1 MFRMT
6 SLRLLSGHFTTL
18 TLNHSVHDPFPQEE
32 PESTFHSFT
41 FEWPAFNS
49 CDVHQIHG
57 LCYFDINC
65 VFTPSTYHSSHHL
78 TLVHPFSHTNAYM
91 HSFVLAT
98 ISLWNRLNED
108 TVLSPSLASFKYKFN
123 IFVFINL
130 STLFG
135 DHDHILAF
143 CYIHVSLAVC
153 FQQNSYQR
161 VGRLSM

>member
-6 SLRLLSGHFTTL
+6 SLRLLSGHLKTL
-18 TLNHSVHDPFPQEE
+18 TPNRSVHDPFPQEE
-32 PESTFHSFT
+32 PDSTFHSFT

-91 HSFVLAT
+91 HSFVPAT

-123 IFVFINL
+123 ISLFL
-130 STLFG
+130 ST
-135 DHDHILAF
+135 
-143 CYIHVSLAVC
+143 SLLC
-153 FQQNSYQR
+153 LEITITY
-161 VGRLSM
+161 